1 MMDWMGLLILWILA
15 RLLAVLSFI
24 GIRKTI
30 LSDQTLKLIRK
41 LLPPVSMIEKES
53 LEERTVCRDVEIIVS
68 HLSGFKKLLDLPS
81 RQFCEEIA

>member
-30 LSDQTLKLIRK
+30 LSDPILKLIRK

-53 LEERTVCRDVEIIVS
+53 LEERTVCRDMDIIAS
-68 HLSGFKKLLDLPS
+68 HLSDWKKLLDLPP
-81 RQFCEEIA
+81 RQFCEEVA